1 MKAKQNFF
9 RRRMAIETQFGY
21 SMLYFLIAFPILA
34 GESIRIGYTNHWD
47 ATAYS
52 NGRRM
57 VRTADDRRVVV
68 YQDILA
74 GQPVVVCVQS
84 HDGVTWSSPSVV
96 APGAFPALAVNDEN
110 WIYLVWRLEDG
121 QGLGLRYSKDGA
133 WTWEPSLPIPIRP
146 EDAGACQFPVI
157 EATAKAVHVVWQQK
171 NLSASIAKICYQRF
185 DKKLSGT
192 LTPILTL
199 SADKREA
206 SFPIIAG
213 DLEFQ
218 QDFVHLLWSESPTPT
233 AQPYLVYRNL
243 SESAGTSYWGFN
255 SPATVPQSTGKSHPS
270 ISVRN
275 IAFNG
280 NLWADIILACADAA
294 NGRMAIAC
302 LQVDTSGIKGFNLD
316 SLSVGT
322 NAMPSVDDVYRMSCA
337 MVWQNEGHI
346 FYGQTRDEHLMTIPP
361 LRVCSDQSAFC
372 RHPNVGYKTFRRD
385 SIDVVW
391 TAGEQPPYQVMYR
404 RLAKQYGP
412 VAIEDKRNQAAL
424 PKDFDLS
431 PNYPNP
437 VWSGAAFLAQGGG
450 NPTTFIVYS
459 LPQPSHVELKVYDVL
474 GHEVRMLVNDQK
486 PAGRHRVQFNGEGL
500 PAGLYFYR
508 LRAGEFVTTRK
519 MLIVR

>member
-1 MKAKQNFF
+1 MTSTTPFF
-9 RRRMAIETQFGY
+9 YLF
-21 SMLYFLIAFPILA
+21 LYFLIAFPAWA
-34 GESIRIGYTNHWD
+34 GESMIIGYTNNSD

-52 NGRRM
+52 NGRKM
-57 VRTADDRRVVV
+57 VRTSDDCRVVV
-68 YQDILA
+68 YQDSLA
-74 GQPVVVCVQS
+74 GRPVVVCVQS
-84 HDGVTWSSPSVV
+84 RNGATWSSPSVV
-96 APGAFPALAVNDEN
+96 AQGSHPALAVNEEN

-133 WTWEPSLPIPIRP
+133 VTWEPSLPVQIRP
-146 EDAGACQFPVI
+146 EDASACQFPAI

-171 NLSASIAKICYQRF
+171 NLSATTEKICYRRF
-185 DKKLSGT
+185 DKNLSGT
-192 LTPILTL
+192 LTPVLTL
-199 SADKREA
+199 SADQHEA

-218 QDFVHLLWSESPTPT
+218 QDFVHLFWSENPTPT
-233 AQPYLVYRNL
+233 AQPYLVYRNI
-243 SESAGTSYWGFN
+243 SESAGVSHWGFN
-255 SPATVPQSTGKSHPS
+255 APAIVPQSTGKGHPS

-275 IAFNG
+275 VAFND
-280 NLWADIILACADAA
+280 NLWADIILACTDAA
-294 NGRMAIAC
+294 NGRMTIAC

-346 FYGQTRDEHLMTIPP
+346 FYGQTRDEHLVTIPP
-361 LRVCSDQSAFC
+361 LRVCSDQNAFC

-391 TAGEQPPYQVMYR
+391 TAGERPPYRVMYR
-404 RLAKQYGP
+404 RMAKQYGP
-412 VAIEDKRNQAAL
+412 VAVQDERQQADL
-424 PKDFDLS
+424 PKEFELS

-437 VWSGAAFLAQGGG
+437 VWSRAASLAPSGG
-450 NPTTFIVYS
+450 NPTTFLVYS

-474 GHEVRMLVNDQK
+474 GHEVRILVNEQK
-486 PAGRHRVQFNGEGL
+486 PAGVFRVPFDGRGL

-508 LRAGEFVTTRK
+508 LRAGEFVATRK